1 MEVFLIRA
9 LQLILCFSILIL
21 LHEGGHFFFAKL
33 FGVRVE
39 KFCLFFDPWKTF
51 KLFRFKGTDYHI
63 GWLPLGGYVTI
74 AGMVDEST
82 KAKELGETIQP
93 WEFRSKPA
101 WQRLLIMVGGVLMNF
116 LVALFIY
123 AMILFSWGETYTP
136 VKEISYGF
144 KFNQTAQQLGFRDG
158 DIPLRT
164 NDVEFQ
170 KYNAGNMLRSI
181 SQATSVTVLRQGK
194 EVTLNLPGDLSMLE
208 MIKQQPPF
216 MNVLQPSFVDSVG
229 VGTPAQRAG
238 VRAGDRIVAFNGT
251 PISTWN
257 EYMDLRG
264 RMDDVLAAG
273 VPADSQRL
281 RDITLCV
288 QHAGSTSIDTLAF
301 RLDAN
306 FQMGTFWHNGYA
318 PIWLLGIF
326 PRRSPPRLGGVE
338 RLRFGPSL
346 SLHGRRCTQR
356 GKFRSHWQSFPHQL
370 GLAAFLGADS
380 LHLSHA
386 CIHEHPAHPGPGWR
400 PRFLPPLRGHH
411 APQTERPLHGVCTDS
426 RHVVAFP
433 PDGLCYFQRL
443 LEFPHKGLV
452 LTSPFCPF
460 TAGWQLHQVA
470 TRRFFSH
477 SGNNLLTFPASPQ
490 ASPKNLQGV

>member
-74 AGMVDEST
+74 AGMIDEST

-136 VKEISYGF
+136 VKEISHGF

-164 NDVEFQ
+164 NDTAFE

-257 EYMDLRG
+257 EFMDLRG

-306 FQMGTFWHNGYA
+306 FQMGTFWHNPLLSYKTVTRQYGFGESFPAGARHGWEVLSGYVSDLRYLFTA
-318 PIWLLGIF
+318 DGARSVGSFGAIGSLFPTSWDWMRFWELTAFISLMLAFMNILPIPALDGGHVFFLLYEVITRRKPSDRFMEYAQTIGMWLLFILMAYAIF
-326 PRRSPPRLGGVE
+326 ND
-338 RLRFGPSL
+338 F
-346 SLHGRRCTQR
+346 
-356 GKFRSHWQSFPHQL
+356 WN
-370 GLAAFLGADS
+370 FLIKD
-380 LHLSHA
+380 
-386 CIHEHPAHPGPGWR
+386 W
-400 PRFLPPLRGHH
+400 F
-411 APQTERPLHGVCTDS
+411 
-426 RHVVAFP
+426 
-433 PDGLCYFQRL
+433 
-443 LEFPHKGLV
+443 
-452 LTSPFCPF
+452 
-460 TAGWQLHQVA
+460 
-470 TRRFFSH
+470 
-477 SGNNLLTFPASPQ
+477 
-490 ASPKNLQGV
+490 